1 MSVPVT
7 VVGEALI
14 DIVIPPSGDA
24 VEHAGGSPL
33 NVAIGLARLG
43 HDTRL
48 ATHVGTDARG
58 RRIADLVN
66 GEGITLLPGSTDA
79 ARTAT
84 AAAHL
89 DRAGVATYE
98 FDFGWELDPGSV
110 PTGDGAHL
118 HVGSISAT
126 TEPGSGAVL
135 DVVRAARASATV
147 SYDPNARPSLMGDPA
162 DARVVIERLIGL
174 ADVVKASDEDV
185 RWLYPGTPVP
195 QVLAHWASLGPALCA
210 VTQGGEEAIVLAAGE
225 LQRFPTLPSAVVDT
239 VGAGDS
245 FMAGLLSG
253 LLDASLLGDAAARE
267 RLRFAEWP
275 VLAAAVD
282 RALACAAI
290 TVSRAGANPPHRV
303 DLDIDI
309 EG

>member
-1 MSVPVT
+1 MSAPVT

-14 DIVIPPSGDA
+14 DIVIPPSGTT

-48 ATHVGTDARG
+48 ATHLGTDARG
-58 RRIADLVN
+58 RRIADLLAA
-66 GEGITLLPGSTDA
+66 ESIALLPGSTSA

-89 DRAGVATYE
+89 DAAGVATYE
-98 FDFGWELDPGSV
+98 FDFAWELDPASV
-110 PTGDGAHL
+110 PVGDGAHL

-126 TEPGSGAVL
+126 TAPGSAAVL
-135 DVVRAARASATV
+135 DVVRAARSGATI
-147 SYDPNARPSLMGDPA
+147 SYDPNARPSLMGEPA
-162 DARVVIERLIGL
+162 EARTTIERLIGL
-174 ADVVKASDEDV
+174 AHVVKASDEDV

-195 QVLAHWASLGPALCA
+195 QVLAHWASLGPSLCA
-210 VTQGGEEAIVLAAGE
+210 VTQGGEEAVVLAAGE
-225 LQRFPTLPSAVVDT
+225 VQRFPTLPTTVVDT

-253 LLDASLLGDAAARE
+253 LLDAGLLGDGAAAE

-275 VLAAAVD
+275 VIAAAVE

-290 TVSRAGANPPHRV
+290 TVSRAGANPPTRADLEV
-303 DLDIDI
+303 DV
-309 EG
+309 